1 MTGGEASCQ
10 SSPLS
15 TETVRTDPGMVQK
28 VLMVTHSWPPDAC
41 VGAVRPVNIVRA
53 TRTLGWQTTILTVQ
67 ARYYR
72 YRQQPDDNEPA
83 LAQVARTF
91 CIPHPL
97 ELYRAAKKW
106 LPGTSRSAVSAHVS
120 WEDDSTTRTNSRTGV
135 RSIASRI
142 RQVLVSM
149 LNIPDEQ
156 LGWLP
161 FAVWRGRRLI
171 QRQHIPCVITT
182 GPPFSAHLVGLC
194 LCLVCPVRWVAEFR
208 DPWVGNLQKDLSM
221 RSAFAD
227 RCDQWL
233 EASVIRRADRVFCV
247 TESMSKM
254 FQQRYPN
261 EPKNKWVTMPNG
273 FDEGEFKSLGSV
285 AQGERFT
292 ITYVGGF
299 NYTRSPQTLLLALQ
313 QVVKGG
319 AIEKTDLHVR
329 FIGICRSAGGRSVEE
344 MIKESG
350 LSGLIEIVDLL
361 PRKQAL
367 KAMQEAHVLLLLA
380 NEQPLQIP
388 GKAYEYLAAG
398 RWILAETE
406 EKSATA
412 DLIRDAQC
420 GEVVEPG
427 DVERMAQAI
436 IRSYRTTRAYGS
448 VGFTEMTDRRLL
460 YSWKMLG
467 ARYVEHLERLGGG
480 PLP

>member
-1 MTGGEASCQ
+1 MS
-10 SSPLS
+10 
-15 TETVRTDPGMVQK
+15 RK

-53 TRTLGWQTTILTVQ
+53 TKAYGLEIMILTVQ

-72 YRQQPDDNEPA
+72 YRQQQDDNESA
-83 LAQVARTF
+83 LAQVTRTR
-91 CIPHPL
+91 CVPHPL
-97 ELYRAAKKW
+97 ELYRAVKTWMPSASHATA
-106 LPGTSRSAVSAHVS
+106 GTPASEESGLRPPSGSRM
-120 WEDDSTTRTNSRTGV
+120 NV
-135 RSIASRI
+135 RSILSRI
-142 RQVLVSM
+142 RHVIVSM
-149 LNIPDEQ
+149 LNTPDEQ

-194 LCLVCPVRWVAEFR
+194 LRLVCPVRWIAEFR
-208 DPWVGNLQKDLSM
+208 DPWVGNVQKDLSM
-221 RSAFAD
+221 RSALAD

-233 EASVIRRADRVFCV
+233 EALVIRHADRVFCV
-247 TESMSKM
+247 TESMTKL
-254 FQQRYPN
+254 FQQRYPG
-261 EPKNKWVTMPNG
+261 EPRSKWVTMPNG
-273 FDEGEFKSLGSV
+273 FDEDEFKTLGPIIL
-285 AQGERFT
+285 EKRFT

-313 QVVKGG
+313 QVLSGG
-319 AIEKTDLHVR
+319 EINRTDLRVR
-329 FIGICRSAGGRSVEE
+329 FIGVCRSAGGRSVEE

-412 DLIRDAQC
+412 QLIRDTRS
-420 GEVVEPG
+420 GEVIEPG
-427 DVERMAQAI
+427 DVERMSRAVVQAYVA
-436 IRSYRTTRAYGS
+436 SRTYGS
-448 VGFTEMTDRRLL
+448 AECREVTDSRSL
-460 YSWKMLG
+460 YSWKTLG
-467 ARYVEHLERLGGG
+467 ARYVECLEGLAGAS
-480 PLP
+480 LS